1 MFEKRGKS
9 FAVSDGEQFPPLST
23 FMAGAT
29 LRIFKA
35 RADLDIEFAHA
46 VRPERHKPFQH
57 ADSEITC
64 AL

>member
-35 RADLDIEFAHA
+35 RADLDIEFA
-46 VRPERHKPFQH
+46 PERYKLFQL